1 MVSSFMKDA
10 TVSSFWL
17 AFGRYAWRQL
27 LVHDSLAWRQVESDG
42 AAYNL
47 GLIEQK
53 LKQGKL
59 DDCINLA
66 REVAELSRN

>member
-1 MVSSFMKDA
+1 M
-10 TVSSFWL
+10 
-17 AFGRYAWRQL
+17 
-27 LVHDSLAWRQVESDG
+27 HDSLAWRQVESDG

-47 GLIEQK
+47 SLIEQK

-59 DDCINLA
+59 DDCIKLA